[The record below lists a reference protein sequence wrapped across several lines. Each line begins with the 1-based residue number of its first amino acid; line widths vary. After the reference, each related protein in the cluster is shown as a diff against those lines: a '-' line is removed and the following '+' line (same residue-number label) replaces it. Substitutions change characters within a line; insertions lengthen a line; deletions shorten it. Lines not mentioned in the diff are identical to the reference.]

1 MIGDN
6 APGQSM
12 EDILAS
18 IKRIITEDAPLS
30 PAAPTPAADED
41 DVLELREPAPDVPA
55 PPVLSPPLLS
65 AHTADASRQALAALS
80 AIAIDPA
87 AGAGTLDG
95 LVREML
101 RPLLTEWLDTHL
113 PDLVE
118 RIVARE
124 VARLGGR

>member
-1 MIGDN
+1 MIGEG

-30 PAAPTPAADED
+30 PAAPLPAADED
-41 DVLELREPAPDVPA
+41 DVLDLGAPAHDA
-55 PPVLSPPLLS
+55 PPPLLS
-65 AHTADASRQALAALS
+65 PHAADASRQALAALS

-87 AGAGTLDG
+87 AEAGTLDG
-95 LVREML
+95 LVRDML
-101 RPLLTEWLDTHL
+101 RPLLREWLDAHL

-124 VARLGGR
+124 VARLVGR

>member
-1 MIGDN
+1 MMGEN
-6 APGQSM
+6 ATGQSM

-30 PAAPTPAADED
+30 PAAPPPATGKD
-41 DVLELREPAPDVPA
+41 DVLELREPALD
-55 PPVLSPPLLS
+55 PPPPLLS
-65 AHTADASRQALAALS
+65 AHAADASRQALAALA

-101 RPLLTEWLDTHL
+101 RPLLREWLDTHL

-124 VARLGGR
+124 VARLVGR